1 MDLEA
6 MKTMSRQ
13 QLEELMRRYPPQSS
27 EGVQVREEWR
37 RRMQRWGQVAGAA
50 WTAMLLCALLIA
62 LVTWLH

>member
-1 MDLEA
+1 
-6 MKTMSRQ
+6 
-13 QLEELMRRYPPQSS
+13 
-27 EGVQVREEWR
+27 VREEWR